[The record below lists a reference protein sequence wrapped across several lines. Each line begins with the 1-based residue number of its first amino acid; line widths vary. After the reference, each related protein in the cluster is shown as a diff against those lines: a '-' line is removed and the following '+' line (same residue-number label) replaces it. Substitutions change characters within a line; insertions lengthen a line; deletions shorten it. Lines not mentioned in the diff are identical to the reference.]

1 MTQIGRRF
9 AAIAAVLFTVA
20 ACGGS
25 ATPAAQTDVGITS
38 NSILLGNTIALSGAA
53 AAYGTIAN
61 ASNAYFTYVNNTQ
74 GGVNG
79 RKITYK
85 ILDDV
90 YNPANTVPWTKQ
102 LVEQDQVFAM
112 FGGLGTQAQTSVRD
126 YLNTKKVPQLFVA
139 TGATPFMA
147 AFASHPYTIGWQPP
161 YQGEAHIYAKDVVAK
176 HSGAKI
182 GVLYQNDDYGQD
194 YLKGLTDGLG
204 SNASMIV
211 DKQSYDVTAASV
223 ASQLSTLKGKGAD
236 TLFLFTTPSFTI
248 KALVTV
254 TALHWEPTIYLN
266 SVSNPQVYMGIAAK
280 AGAALKNVTSVG
292 YLKDPTDPQ
301 WANDAGM
308 KLYKQV
314 IANCTTCNV
323 NDGFNIYGAAVA
335 WTMVDV
341 LKQAGSTLTPPHVM
355 SIAGTQLNESN
366 NPFLLPGVVVKT
378 TSSDH
383 FPITQEQVIT
393 WNGKGWT
400 LQGSIIDER
409 GTLKYKFLSGARR
422 DYLPRY
428 HSIVVVTRLKP
439 YWLHVYLLTYTPIL
453 LLADSRT
460 TALWQQWLLGLL
472 TFAAL
477 YLAALKAPK
486 EQRLQIW
493 ICVIVATAFEIFGS
507 LTWGLYVYRF
517 HNVPLYV
524 PPGHGAVYLFGL
536 LAVTTP
542 VVLKHGKRVSCVIV
556 DGGHT

>member
-25 ATPAAQTDVGITS
+25 AAPTAQTDVGITS

-61 ASNAYFTYVNNTQ
+61 ASNAYFTYINNTQ

-90 YNPANTVPWTKQ
+90 YNPANTVPLTKQ

-139 TGATPFMA
+139 TGATTFMSD
-147 AFASHPYTIGWQPP
+147 FSSHPYTIGWQPP
-161 YQGEAHIYAKDVVAK
+161 YQGEARIYAKDVVTN

-204 SNASMIV
+204 SNSSMIV

-236 TLFLFTTPSFTI
+236 TLFLFTTPAFTI
-248 KALVTV
+248 RSLATV

-280 AGAALKNVTSVG
+280 NGAALKNVTSVG

-301 WANDAGM
+301 WASDAGM
-308 KLYKQV
+308 KLYKEV
-314 IANCTTCNV
+314 IANCSTCNV
-323 NDGFNIYGAAVA
+323 NDGFNIYGVAVA
-335 WTMVDV
+335 YTMVDI
-341 LKQAGSTLTPPHVM
+341 LKKAGTNMTRKNVM
-355 SIAGTQLNESN
+355 DIAGNQLNET

-383 FPITQEQVIT
+383 FPITQEQVIAWSGT
-393 WNGKGWT
+393 GWT
-400 LQGSIIDER
+400 LKGSLIDER
-409 GTLKYKFLSGARR
+409 GTIK
-422 DYLPRY
+422 
-428 HSIVVVTRLKP
+428 
-439 YWLHVYLLTYTPIL
+439 
-453 LLADSRT
+453 
-460 TALWQQWLLGLL
+460 
-472 TFAAL
+472 
-477 YLAALKAPK
+477 
-486 EQRLQIW
+486 
-493 ICVIVATAFEIFGS
+493 
-507 LTWGLYVYRF
+507 
-517 HNVPLYV
+517 
-524 PPGHGAVYLFGL
+524 
-536 LAVTTP
+536 
-542 VVLKHGKRVSCVIV
+542 
-556 DGGHT
+556 

>member
-9 AAIAAVLFTVA
+9 AAVAAILFTLA

-25 ATPAAQTDVGITS
+25 ATPTAQTDVGITS

-61 ASNAYFTYVNNTQ
+61 ASNAYFTYINNTQ

-90 YNPANTVPWTKQ
+90 YNPANTVPLTKQ

-139 TGATPFMA
+139 TGATTFMGD
-147 AFASHPYTIGWQPP
+147 FASHPYTIGWQPP
-161 YQGEAHIYAKDVVAK
+161 YQGEARIYAKDVLAN
-176 HSGAKI
+176 HAGAKL

-204 SNASMIV
+204 SSASMIV

-280 AGAALKNVTSVG
+280 NGAALKNVTSVG

-301 WANDAGM
+301 WASDAGM
-308 KLYKQV
+308 KLYKEV
-314 IANCTTCNV
+314 IANCSTCNV
-323 NDGFNIYGAAVA
+323 NDGFNIYGVAVA
-335 WTMVDV
+335 YTMVGV
-341 LKQAGSTLTPPHVM
+341 LKMAGSNMTRKNVM
-355 SIAGTQLNESN
+355 DIAGSQLSET

-393 WNGKGWT
+393 WNGTGWT
-400 LQGSIIDER
+400 LKGTLIDER
-409 GTLKYKFLSGARR
+409 GTIK
-422 DYLPRY
+422 
-428 HSIVVVTRLKP
+428 
-439 YWLHVYLLTYTPIL
+439 
-453 LLADSRT
+453 
-460 TALWQQWLLGLL
+460 
-472 TFAAL
+472 
-477 YLAALKAPK
+477 
-486 EQRLQIW
+486 
-493 ICVIVATAFEIFGS
+493 
-507 LTWGLYVYRF
+507 
-517 HNVPLYV
+517 
-524 PPGHGAVYLFGL
+524 
-536 LAVTTP
+536 
-542 VVLKHGKRVSCVIV
+542 
-556 DGGHT
+556 

>member
-9 AAIAAVLFTVA
+9 AAIAALLFAVA

-25 ATPAAQTDVGITS
+25 AAPAAQTDVGITS

-61 ASNAYFTYVNNTQ
+61 ASNAYFTYINNTQ

-90 YNPANTVPWTKQ
+90 YNPANTVPLTKQ

-126 YLNTKKVPQLFVA
+126 YLNNKKVPQLFVA
-139 TGATPFMA
+139 TGATTFMSD
-147 AFASHPYTIGWQPP
+147 FSSHSYTIGWQPP
-161 YQGEAHIYAKDVVAK
+161 YQGEARIYAKDVVTN

-204 SNASMIV
+204 ANASMIV

-236 TLFLFTTPSFTI
+236 TLFLFTTPTFTI
-248 KALVTV
+248 RSLATI

-280 AGAALKNVTSVG
+280 NGAALKNVTSVG

-301 WANDAGM
+301 WASDAGM

-314 IANCTTCNV
+314 IANCSTCNV
-323 NDGFNIYGAAVA
+323 NDGFNIYGVAVA
-335 WTMVDV
+335 YTMVDV
-341 LKQAGSTLTPPHVM
+341 LKKAGTNMTRKNVM
-355 SIAGTQLNESN
+355 DIAGNQLNET

-393 WNGKGWT
+393 WSGTGWT
-400 LQGSIIDER
+400 LKGSLIDER
-409 GTLKYKFLSGARR
+409 GTIK
-422 DYLPRY
+422 
-428 HSIVVVTRLKP
+428 
-439 YWLHVYLLTYTPIL
+439 
-453 LLADSRT
+453 
-460 TALWQQWLLGLL
+460 
-472 TFAAL
+472 
-477 YLAALKAPK
+477 
-486 EQRLQIW
+486 
-493 ICVIVATAFEIFGS
+493 
-507 LTWGLYVYRF
+507 
-517 HNVPLYV
+517 
-524 PPGHGAVYLFGL
+524 
-536 LAVTTP
+536 
-542 VVLKHGKRVSCVIV
+542 
-556 DGGHT
+556 